1 MKKYAVLLI
10 VYKRYHNLEHLIT
23 TLTKSNIRIYAYVD
37 IDDNSSKENLN
48 AISLVK
54 KYTDLGQIASHV
66 NKRNLGAGSAIPKA
80 IDWVFNHEDYVL
92 VFEDDC
98 ELGDHALEY
107 FENSI
112 NHLSDQVKIISGRS
126 AYAETDKFRPI
137 NKLTLTNYSLTNGW
151 LTSRE
156 SWQNISRRIESGV
169 KFRLYL
175 LTVLRNPVK
184 TLPLSYFYAACLMN
198 MGVKR
203 FAWDCFVTFEM
214 LAKNYYSV
222 NPDLTCITTKGIDEF
237 ASNTIGASYHSRN
250 HIALSSEFSPSSFL
264 DTNRKYIKSN
274 NTFIKKNIYNI
285 KWYHLFSPIKSCFK
299 TRRYR
304 FRWLSIESEL

>member
-23 TLTKSNIRIYAYVD
+23 ILTKSNIRIYAYVD

-48 AISLVK
+48 AISIVK
-54 KYTDLGQIASHV
+54 KYTDLGQIASHI

-92 VFEDDC
+92 VIEDDC

-112 NHLSDQVKIISGRS
+112 NYLSAQVKIISGRS

-151 LTSRE
+151 LTSRK
-156 SWQNISRRIESGV
+156 SWQNISRGIESGV

-175 LTVLRNPVK
+175 LAVLRKPLK
-184 TLPLSYFYAACLMN
+184 TLPVILTSAASISLEY
-198 MGVKR
+198 GTTISKVVVPPGLKKIVLP
-203 FAWDCFVTFEM
+203 FPVTFSPCTIQVPIEVVPI
-214 LAKNYYSV
+214 LGEISA
-222 NPDLTCITTKGIDEF
+222 LTF
-237 ASNTIGASYHSRN
+237 
-250 HIALSSEFSPSSFL
+250 F
-264 DTNRKYIKSN
+264 
-274 NTFIKKNIYNI
+274 
-285 KWYHLFSPIKSCFK
+285 
-299 TRRYR
+299 
-304 FRWLSIESEL
+304 

>member
-1 MKKYAVLLI
+1 MKKYAVLLV

-23 TLTKSNIRIYAYVD
+23 ILTKSNIRIYTYVD

-48 AISLVK
+48 AISIVK
-54 KYTDLGQIASHV
+54 KYTDLGQITSHI
-66 NKRNLGAGSAIPKA
+66 NNRNLGAGTAIPNA
-80 IDWVFNHEDYVL
+80 INWVFNHEDYLL
-92 VFEDDC
+92 VIEDDC
-98 ELGDHALEY
+98 ELGDHALDY

-112 NHLSDQVKIISGRS
+112 NYLRDQVKIISGRS
-126 AYAETDKFRPI
+126 AYAETDKNRPI
-137 NKLTLTNYSLTNGW
+137 KKLTLTNYSLTNGW

-156 SWQNISRRIESGV
+156 SWQNISRRVESGV
-169 KFRLYL
+169 NFRLYV
-175 LTVLRNPVK
+175 LTVLRNPLK
-184 TLPLSYFYAACLMN
+184 TLPLSYFYAACLIN
-198 MGVKR
+198 MSAKR
-203 FAWDCFVTFEM
+203 FAWDCFVIFEM

-237 ASNTIGASYHSRN
+237 ASNTIGASYHSRT

-264 DTNRKYIKSN
+264 DTNRKCIKSN
-274 NTFIKKNIYNI
+274 NTFIKKNIYKI

-304 FRWLSIESEL
+304 FRWLTIESKL